1 MWQDIRI
8 PFAFRIDTG
17 EMVSIDE
24 VARGL
29 ACNCKCPSCGG
40 RLVAKKADV
49 NAHHFAH
56 HTASKEACQY
66 AFYTSIRLML
76 LSRLNDITLLN
87 TPAFEILSEG
97 VNHLVSVP
105 HTDIKVYRTSQ
116 ECQQLAPTAL
126 YALQGRNDY
135 RLGLDFPAANESPQ
149 DKPYWLDDYTCTNPK
164 TGILSVV
171 YSTFA
176 EHLFRKDRPDDMDTT
191 SWMFHILSSNPKCL
205 HWQYHPAAERVRIR
219 LQHEAK
225 ERARIRAEQRAREE
239 ERLRLWAEEEARREP
254 ERRARREYEQRLA
267 QERQQ
272 KREAV
277 LRLSRQQQD
286 EEEQRLMVERKQRND
301 AIWER
306 MENKRKEA
314 IERRR
319 LDESAIQRA
328 VDQLVTGLQTTHS
341 VTGLVEEGPKV
352 CKYCFLES
360 EALSLHGYCYRE
372 QCVGARERARRF
384 GKYFPD

>member
-8 PFAFRIDTG
+8 PFAVRIDTG
-17 EMVSIDE
+17 QMVSIDE
-24 VARGL
+24 VSRGL
-29 ACNCKCPSCGG
+29 ACNCTCPSCDG
-40 RLVAKKADV
+40 RLVARKADV

-76 LSRLNDITLLN
+76 LSRLDDIKLIT
-87 TPAFEILSEG
+87 TPAFEILFEG
-97 VNHLVSVP
+97 INHLVSAS
-105 HTDIKVYRTSQ
+105 HSDIKVYRTSQ

-135 RLGLDFPAANESPQ
+135 RLGLDFPAANESSQ

-171 YSTFA
+171 YRTFA

-225 ERARIRAEQRAREE
+225 ERELVRAEQRAREE

-254 ERRARREYEQRLA
+254 ERRARRECEQKLA

-319 LDESAIQRA
+319 LDEGVIQRA
-328 VDQLVTGLQTTHS
+328 VGQLVTGLQTTHS
-341 VTGLVEEGPKV
+341 VTGLVEEGNKV

-360 EALSLHGYCYRE
+360 ETLTLHGYCYRE

>member
-49 NAHHFAH
+49 NTHHFAH

-76 LSRLNDITLLN
+76 LSRLNDIKLLN
-87 TPAFEILSEG
+87 TPAFEILFEG
-97 VNHLVSVP
+97 VNHLVSAS

-135 RLGLDFPAANESPQ
+135 LLGLDFPAADESSQ
-149 DKPYWLDDYTCTNPK
+149 DKPYWLDDYTLANPK

-171 YSTFA
+171 YRTFA
-176 EHLFRKDRPDDMDTT
+176 EHLFRKDRPDGMDTT

-205 HWQYHPAAERVRIR
+205 HWQFHPAAEWKRSR
-219 LQHEAK
+219 LQYEAD
-225 ERARIRAEQRAREE
+225 ERARFQAEKRVREG
-239 ERLRLWAEEEARREP
+239 ERLRLWREEEARREP
-254 ERRARREYEQRLA
+254 ERQARREREQKLA
-267 QERQQ
+267 RERQQ
-272 KREAV
+272 KREAM
-277 LRLSRQQQD
+277 LRLSRQQQ
-286 EEEQRLMVERKQRND
+286 EEEERSVMVERKQRSD

-306 MENKRKEA
+306 MEQKRKEA
-314 IERRR
+314 IDRRR
-319 LDESAIQRA
+319 LDEGAIQRA
-328 VDQLVTGLQTTHS
+328 VDQLVTGLQKKQAEAS
-341 VTGLVEEGPKV
+341 PVEEGSKV

-360 EALSLHGYCYRE
+360 EALSLHGYCHRE

-384 GKYFPD
+384 GKNFPE

>member
-8 PFAFRIDTG
+8 PFAVRIDTG
-17 EMVSIDE
+17 QMVSIDE

-29 ACNCKCPSCGG
+29 ACNCKCPSCDG
-40 RLVAKKADV
+40 RLVARKADV

-76 LSRLNDITLLN
+76 LSRLDDIKLLT
-87 TPAFEILSEG
+87 TPAFEILFEG
-97 VNHLVSVP
+97 ISHMVSAP
-105 HTDIKVYRTSQ
+105 HPDIKVYRASQ

-126 YALQGRNDY
+126 YALQDRNDY

-176 EHLFRKDRPDDMDTT
+176 EHLFLKDRPDGMDTT

-225 ERARIRAEQRAREE
+225 ERELVRAEQRAREE
-239 ERLRLWAEEEARREP
+239 ERLRQWAEEEARREP
-254 ERRARREYEQRLA
+254 ERRARREREQKLA

-272 KREAV
+272 QREAM
-277 LRLSRQQQD
+277 LRLARQQQ
-286 EEEQRLMVERKQRND
+286 EEEERRLMVERKQRSD

-306 MENKRKEA
+306 MEQKRKEA

-319 LDESAIQRA
+319 LDEGAIQRA
-328 VDQLVTGLQTTHS
+328 VDQLVTGLQTTHA
-341 VTGLVEEGPKV
+341 VADPVEEGPKV
-352 CKYCFLES
+352 CKYCFLGS
-360 EALSLHGYCYRE
+360 ETLTLHGYCYRE

>member
-17 EMVSIDE
+17 EMLSIDE

-87 TPAFEILSEG
+87 TPAFEILFEG
-97 VNHLVSVP
+97 VNHLVSAS

-126 YALQGRNDY
+126 YALQGWNDC

-225 ERARIRAEQRAREE
+225 ERALVRAEQRAREE
-239 ERLRLWAEEEARREP
+239 
-254 ERRARREYEQRLA
+254 
-267 QERQQ
+267 
-272 KREAV
+272 
-277 LRLSRQQQD
+277 
-286 EEEQRLMVERKQRND
+286 
-301 AIWER
+301 ER

-319 LDESAIQRA
+319 LDEGAIQRA
-328 VDQLVTGLQTTHS
+328 VDQLVAGIQTTHS

-360 EALSLHGYCYRE
+360 ETLTLHGYCYRE

-384 GKYFPD
+384 GKYLPD

>member
-1 MWQDIRI
+1 MWQDNRI
-8 PFAFRIDTG
+8 PFAVRIDTG
-17 EMVSIDE
+17 QMVSIDE

-29 ACNCKCPSCGG
+29 ACNSKCPSCEG

-66 AFYTSIRLML
+66 AFHTSIRLML
-76 LSRLNDITLLN
+76 LSRLNDIKLLN
-87 TPAFEILSEG
+87 TPAFEILFQG
-97 VNHLVSVP
+97 VSHLVSAP
-105 HTDIKVYRTSQ
+105 HRDIKVYRTPQ

-149 DKPYWLDDYTCTNPK
+149 DKPYWLDDYTRTNPK

-171 YSTFA
+171 YGTFA
-176 EHLFRKDRPDDMDTT
+176 EHLFRKDRPDGMDTT
-191 SWMFHILSSNPKCL
+191 SWMFHILSSNPECL
-205 HWQYHPAAERVRIR
+205 YWQFHPAAEWKRSRLQYEADEKERFQTEQRVRD
-219 LQHEAK
+219 
-225 ERARIRAEQRAREE
+225 E
-239 ERLRLWAEEEARREP
+239 ERLRLWREEETRREP
-254 ERRARREYEQRLA
+254 ERQARREREQKLA

-272 KREAV
+272 QWEAM
-277 LRLSRQQQD
+277 LRLARQQQEED
-286 EEEQRLMVERKQRND
+286 ERRVMVERKQLSD

-306 MENKRKEA
+306 MEQKRKEA
-314 IERRR
+314 LVRRR
-319 LDESAIQRA
+319 LDEGAMQRA
-328 VDQLVTGLQTTHS
+328 VDQLVTGLQNKEAE
-341 VTGLVEEGPKV
+341 VDPVEERPKV
-352 CKYCFLES
+352 CRYCFLES
-360 EALSLHGYCYRE
+360 ATLTLHGYCYRE